1 MSKTKF
7 LLAIAV
13 VALASSAQAA
23 DKGFYL
29 GASIGQANIE
39 DDVDDLEDLDDIDFD
54 ADDTGLKA
62 FAGYRFN
69 DWIGIEGSYVD
80 FGSPSD
86 IFDDDDVQ
94 ADARVIDA
102 YIVGFLPITTFDLF
116 AKAGVAN
123 WDTSFDIDDLDL
135 HADDDGTD
143 LAWGVGG
150 QFRLGSAAF
159 RLEYEDFDFGDKA
172 DMISVGFSW
181 TFF

>member
-1 MSKTKF
+1 LITAF
-7 LLAIAV
+7 
-13 VALASSAQAA
+13 ALAALAGSAQAA

-29 GASIGQANIE
+29 GLGIGQANIE
-39 DDVDDLEDLDDIDFD
+39 DQIDEPEDIDDIDFD

-69 DWIGIEGSYVD
+69 DYIGLEGSYVD
-80 FGSPSD
+80 FGKPSD
-86 IFDDDDVQ
+86 IFDDDDVDSDVN
-94 ADARVIDA
+94 AWTG

-116 AKAGVAN
+116 AKAGFAS
-123 WDTSFDIDDLDL
+123 WDSEFDIDDLDI

-159 RLEYEDFDFGDKA
+159 RLEYEDFDFGDRA
-172 DMISVGFSW
+172 DLISIGFSW